1 MEEKKLNE
9 NCEARQL
16 DDGEIEGV
24 QGGYSNFRTYD
35 VPCEFCGKTEMVHHA
50 ELRYIT
56 CERKVVSGGVKYICD
71 RCMMLPALRYGRQL
85 YTNIELIGGDFKE
98 VPVE

>member
-1 MEEKKLNE
+1 
-9 NCEARQL
+9 
-16 DDGEIEGV
+16 
-24 QGGYSNFRTYD
+24 
-35 VPCEFCGKTEMVHHA
+35 MVHHA

-85 YTNIELIGGDFKE
+85 YPNIELIGGDFKE